1 MSTVETKT
9 ATDVVDAG
17 AAAVATV
24 ASVEK
29 SKSFVFLTVNRSDK
43 YEGQVTDAYVV
54 PQEEFTVNMVQL
66 FAKSFKWK
74 TMTTDEADQW
84 KTTLNQLAKYKIEDQ
99 AKTFNPPR
107 LISSYLRV
115 QSQLPAHYC

>member
-9 ATDVVDAG
+9 ATDPVD
-17 AAAVATV
+17 AAAVPSV

-29 SKSFVFLTVNRSDK
+29 SKPFVFLTIDRADK
-43 YEGQVTDAYVV
+43 HEGQVTDAYVV
-54 PQEEFTVNMVQL
+54 PQDEVTVSMVQL

-74 TMTTDEADQW
+74 IVKTDEVEEW
-84 KTTLNQLAKYKIEDQ
+84 KATLNQLAQYKIKGP
-99 AKTFNPPR
+99 AKAFNPPR

-115 QSQLPAHYC
+115 QSQLSAHYY